1 MVGVFQ
7 SDLIFSMADESLDC
21 LSDFRYRNRAEAL
34 NALLVQYAHLR
45 IISSEFGVSWI
56 LWRGSRDHC
65 LFADSCLVSLNLFEC
80 RKCRLVAVSV
90 ARWTWLVSVVMIVW
104 ILQLFS
110 CIFAGSVVDER
121 ESNRLGAGPLSWGFV
136 DVTWAWVSVPAC
148 PFSVFILLQ
157 GATPFQADII
167 SAVWGLLA
175 GKCPIVVRSKCQ
187 RKDWSRD
194 HGPSCADGRPR
205 QANVP
210 AKGWCVDMRFE
221 KLGIIMPV
229 VSYDV
234 YMRLV
239 G

>member
-1 MVGVFQ
+1 MWWYDVLGSVARSLIIYLGMVFLHLPVKIVEV
-7 SDLIFSMADESLDC
+7 LIIWRSL
-21 LSDFRYRNRAEAL
+21 SGK
-34 NALLVQYAHLR
+34 
-45 IISSEFGVSWI
+45 SEFVWVRKVS
-56 LWRGSRDHC
+56 S
-65 LFADSCLVSLNLFEC
+65 SCRV
-80 RKCRLVAVSV
+80 R
-90 ARWTWLVSVVMIVW
+90 RWTWLVSVVMIVW

-110 CIFAGSVVDER
+110 CIFAGSMVDER
-121 ESNRLGAGPLSWGFV
+121 ESHRLGAGPLSWGFV
-136 DVTWAWVSVPAC
+136 DVTWAWVSVPDC
-148 PFSVFILLQ
+148 PFSVFILWQ
-157 GATPFQADII
+157 RATLFQADII

-229 VSYDV
+229 VSYNV